1 MASFKRANLPAS
13 ASNPDSRNGTSSTLA
28 VGIEEM
34 GVMAGDEL
42 EYPLATRLKPP
53 GWGAPVI
60 RLHHESAGARE
71 GNAVHVAVPGSTVAR
86 PGSLT

>member
-1 MASFKRANLPAS
+1 
-13 ASNPDSRNGTSSTLA
+13 
-28 VGIEEM
+28 M

-42 EYPLATRLKPP
+42 EYPFASRLNPT

-60 RLHHESAGARE
+60 RLHHESAGVKK
-71 GNAVHVAVPGSTVAR
+71 GNAVHVAVPDNTVAR